1 MNKEIKNPDE
11 MFCPECG
18 KAVKRNAVICVHCG
32 IQIKPLQNT
41 TVKQEVI
48 TTTPKSRKVALWL
61 VLFLGFFSWLYTFKK
76 DWWKF
81 LISLAIFFILFF
93 VIRRNETA
101 AFIIGAIIYLWPVI
115 DVTVRKESF
124 YENYPNG

>member
-1 MNKEIKNPDE
+1 MNEIKSSDE
-11 MFCPECG
+11 IFCPECG
-18 KAVKRNAVICVHCG
+18 KAIKRNAVICVHCG
-32 IQIKPLQNT
+32 IQIKPLQN
-41 TVKQEVI
+41 I
-48 TTTPKSRKVALWL
+48 TARNEEITISSKSRRVALWL
-61 VLFLGFFSWLYTFKK
+61 VLFLGFFYWLYTMRK

-81 LISLAIFFILFF
+81 LISSFIFFVLLF

-115 DVTVRKESF
+115 DVTIRKESF

>member
-1 MNKEIKNPDE
+1 MNEKKSYDEI
-11 MFCPECG
+11 FCPECG
-18 KAVKRNAVICVHCG
+18 RPIKRNAVICVHCG
-32 IQIKPLQNT
+32 IQVKPLQD
-41 TVKQEVI
+41 TVVRNNEI
-48 TTTPKSRKVALWL
+48 TVSPKSRRVALWL
-61 VLFLGFFSWLYTFKK
+61 VLFLGFFSWLYTMRK

-81 LISLAIFFILFF
+81 LISSVIFIVLAF

-101 AFIIGAIIYLWPVI
+101 AFIIGAIVYLWPVI

>member
-1 MNKEIKNPDE
+1 MNEEIKSSDE
-11 MFCPECG
+11 IFCPECG

-41 TVKQEVI
+41 LIKQEVI

-61 VLFLGFFSWLYTFKK
+61 VLFLGFFSWLYTFRK

-93 VIRRNETA
+93 VIRRNETG
-101 AFIIGAIIYLWPVI
+101 AFIIGAIVYLRPVI

-124 YENYPNG
+124 YENYPYG

>member
-1 MNKEIKNPDE
+1 MNETKSPDE
-11 MFCPECG
+11 IFCPECG
-18 KAVKRNAVICVHCG
+18 KAIKRNAVFCEHCG

-41 TVKQEVI
+41 TAKQEVI
-48 TTTPKSRKVALWL
+48 TIPKSRRVALWL
-61 VLFLGFFSWLYTFKK
+61 VLFLGFFSWLYTFRK

-81 LISLAIFFILFF
+81 LISLAISFILSF
-93 VIRRNETA
+93 VVRKNESV

>member
-1 MNKEIKNPDE
+1 MDSEIKQPDE
-11 MFCPECG
+11 IFCPECG
-18 KAVKRNAVICVHCG
+18 KAVKRNAVICTHCG
-32 IQIKPLQNT
+32 IQIKPLQ
-41 TVKQEVI
+41 TVPTRNEEI
-48 TTTPKSRKVALWL
+48 IASPKSRKVALWL
-61 VLFLGFFSWLYTFKK
+61 VLFLGFFSWLYTIRK

-115 DVTVRKESF
+115 DVTIRKESF